1 MKSVL
6 GIDVGTQS
14 TKVIIYDFENKKIV
28 AESSHSHDIISDN
41 DGTKEQ
47 KAEWWIEAIKI
58 CLNEINSEIKKSVV
72 AIGVS
77 GQQHGFVPLDADGNV
92 LYNVKLWCD
101 TSTDKECKVIT
112 EKFGGKDKLV
122 SEIGNEILPGY
133 TASKILW
140 FKNNKPELYNKM
152 ETILLPHDY
161 INYYFTG
168 NLDMEFGDASG
179 TGLLNIE
186 SRTWNQEIL
195 NVIDPDRDLCSCLP
209 ELIKSYDAAGI
220 LKDDVA
226 EDLGLNS
233 GTIVSSGGGDNM
245 MGAIGTGATKQGKM
259 TASLGTSG
267 TLFGFS
273 KTPIIDEDLASF
285 CSSTGGWLPLLC
297 TMNCTVGLELTR
309 KLLRKDLNEVNS
321 LVKET
326 EIGSSGIITLPF
338 YNGERAPNF
347 PNGKGCIM
355 GLTPDNMSEGNLLR
369 SSMEAAIF
377 GLKYGLELFIKNG
390 FIPSEITITGGGAK
404 SSFWRQMAADILN
417 TPIKTVEVEEAAAFG
432 GAIQALLAYESLTE
446 NIDIND
452 LINEHLCV
460 DDNKKHF
467 PNENAVKAYEPVY
480 SKYKQYVASVT
491 KMFE

>member
-1 MKSVL
+1 MMKSVL

-285 CSSTGGWLPLLC
+285 CSSTGVGFLC
-297 TMNCTVGLELTR
+297 
-309 KLLRKDLNEVNS
+309 
-321 LVKET
+321 
-326 EIGSSGIITLPF
+326 
-338 YNGERAPNF
+338 
-347 PNGKGCIM
+347 
-355 GLTPDNMSEGNLLR
+355 
-369 SSMEAAIF
+369 
-377 GLKYGLELFIKNG
+377 
-390 FIPSEITITGGGAK
+390 
-404 SSFWRQMAADILN
+404 
-417 TPIKTVEVEEAAAFG
+417 
-432 GAIQALLAYESLTE
+432 
-446 NIDIND
+446 
-452 LINEHLCV
+452 
-460 DDNKKHF
+460 
-467 PNENAVKAYEPVY
+467 
-480 SKYKQYVASVT
+480 YVL
-491 KMFE
+491 